1 MIRSDRFPTCSGVIT
16 SELMSPAAWDH
27 AVAKAERAG
36 GPLHGELVRLAQRFD
51 AHGSV
56 GHGVATCLMMLSA
69 CAREAETGYEVQVST
84 ARIVERVAAASF
96 ESRLQIE
103 PEGPLS

>member
-1 MIRSDRFPTCSGVIT
+1 MIPSDRFARAAGVT
-16 SELMSPAAWDH
+16 PSELMSPAAWDH

-51 AHGSV
+51 ALGSV
-56 GHGVATCLMMLSA
+56 GHGVATSLMMLSA

-84 ARIVERVAAASF
+84 ARILERVASASF
-96 ESRLQIE
+96 EARLE
-103 PEGPLS
+103 FEAEGPLS

>member
-1 MIRSDRFPTCSGVIT
+1 MIRSDRFPGDAGVIPA
-16 SELMSPAAWDH
+16 ELMSPAAWDH

-51 AHGSV
+51 AQGSV

-84 ARIVERVAAASF
+84 ARLLERVAAASF
-96 ESRLQIE
+96 ESRLQFE
-103 PEGPLS
+103 SEGPLS